1 MAERS
6 QSQKTNSKLPMFE
19 FEPDEYIFT
28 KLAYYFKR
36 RKRKKEESKA
46 NVVNLSDL
54 KPRLTIFARAITGE
68 AIEIYDAE
76 REGGYK
82 NNNFFL
88 PSKFFDFQTV
98 DENISFYLFRILYL
112 SIQKNLNLNWNDN
125 QEHELLESQQKANET
140 SSIVLETLFEQFP
153 ITKKYFEQFKKHYE
167 SKVKDELLTDYTFI
181 FGKWMR
187 NNPEEDSN
195 NKLKNFTD
203 KVKKGKEEKPKTI
216 LKSKAV
222 EEIISVQV
230 DEKQREDATTQHQF
244 EKVETA
250 DEFGGNW
257 RDMDGDDDLKDHENA
272 LDELNMKYTVRV
284 DDTAHSVYQADFV
297 ENTTVS
303 ESAEVDSSGY
313 HILYD
318 EWNYSKRKYKENF
331 CKVYPKTLLKT
342 NVPYYKKTLNQ
353 NKSTLNG
360 LRKML
365 TAVNNKYLQQR
376 RQTQGEEFDIDAI
389 TDLFVDVHS
398 GHTPSE
404 KIYLSKR
411 KKEKN
416 ISILLL
422 LDISLSSDG
431 YAGGNRVIDVEKQ
444 VSILFGEILNEFNID
459 FSIDCFY
466 SKTRNHSTYITIKDF
481 DGDWNKAKLKVG
493 AVEPNGYTRIGAA
506 LRHSGAM
513 LDKRDTKNKWVI
525 LISDGKPNDY
535 DKYEGKYGINDVKQA
550 LRELNERQINS
561 YALAIEAQAK
571 YYLPQMFGQN
581 HYQILTTPVEML
593 KSLVLLYEKIKHQS

>member
-1 MAERS
+1 M
-6 QSQKTNSKLPMFE
+6 

-36 RKRKKEESKA
+36 KKLKKQENIEHA
-46 NVVNLSDL
+46 VLLNDL
-54 KPRLTIFARAITGE
+54 KPRLTIFARAITGQT
-68 AIEIYDAE
+68 IEIYEAE

-88 PSKFFDFQTV
+88 PSKFEEFLSV
-98 DENISFYLFRILYL
+98 DENVSFYLFRILYL
-112 SIQKNLNLNWNDN
+112 SVQKNLDLNWNDN
-125 QEHELLESQQKANET
+125 QEHELEESQQKAQET
-140 SSIVLETLFEQFP
+140 SIKVLENLFEQFP
-153 ITKKYFEQFKKHYE
+153 ITKKYYDKFYQFYSEKANKSE
-167 SKVKDELLTDYTFI
+167 IDLSFI
-181 FGKWMR
+181 YGKWMK
-187 NNPEEDSN
+187 NNPDDASE
-195 NKLKNFTD
+195 NKLQNFTD
-203 KVKKGKEEKPKTI
+203 KVKKADDSTPKTI
-216 LKSKAV
+216 LKSNAV

-230 DEKQREDATTQHQF
+230 DVKQQEDAVLQHQF

-250 DEFGGNW
+250 DEFAGNF
-257 RDMDGDDDLKDHENA
+257 RDFDGEDELDDHSNA
-272 LDELNMKYTVRV
+272 LDEINMKYTVRV
-284 DDTAHSVYQADFV
+284 DDTAHSVYQADFI

-303 ESAEVDSSGY
+303 ESAEIDQTGY
-313 HILYD
+313 HIKYD
-318 EWNYSKRKYKENF
+318 EWDYSKRSYKPNF
-331 CKVYPKTLLKT
+331 CKVYPKTLLKKDV
-342 NVPYYKKTLNQ
+342 NYYNKTLNE
-353 NKSTLNG
+353 NRSTLVG

-365 TAVNNKYLQQR
+365 TTVNNKFQQQR

-389 TDLFVDVHS
+389 TDLFVDVNS

-411 KKEKN
+411 KKEKDL
-416 ISILLL
+416 SILLL
-422 LDISLSSDG
+422 LDVSLSSDS
-431 YAGGNRVIDVEKQ
+431 YAAGNRVIDVEKQ

-466 SKTRNHSTYITIKDF
+466 SKTRNHSSYITIKDF
-481 DGDWNKAKLKVG
+481 DEDWNQAKFKVG
-493 AVEPNGYTRIGAA
+493 SVEPSGYTRIGAA

-513 LDKRDTKNKWVI
+513 LDKRNTKNKWVI

-535 DKYEGKYGINDVKQA
+535 DKYEGKYGVNDVKQA

-581 HYQILTTPVEML
+581 HYQILTTPVELL
-593 KSLVLLYEKIKHQS
+593 KAMVQLYEKIKHQS

>member
-1 MAERS
+1 M
-6 QSQKTNSKLPMFE
+6 

-28 KLAYYFKR
+28 KLAYFFKNR
-36 RKRKKEESKA
+36 NKKKQEK
-46 NVVNLSDL
+46 NVHSVNLDAL
-54 KPRLTIFARAITGE
+54 RPRLTILARAITGE
-68 AIEIYDAE
+68 AIEIFEAE

-88 PSKFFDFQTV
+88 PTKFQEFNSI
-98 DENISFYLFRILYL
+98 DENIAFYLFRILYL
-112 SIQKNLNLNWNDN
+112 SVQKNRNLNWNDN
-125 QEHELLESQQKANET
+125 SEHELEESQLKAKET
-140 SSIVLETLFEQFP
+140 SSKILESLFDQFP
-153 ITKKYFEQFKKHYE
+153 ISEKYYYNFLQYYKE
-167 SKVKDELLTDYTFI
+167 KVKDESLADYSFI
-181 FGKWMR
+181 YGKWMR
-187 NNPEEDSN
+187 NNPEENDK

-203 KVKKGKEEKPKTI
+203 KVKNGNEEKPKTT

-230 DEKQREDATTQHQF
+230 DVKQQEDAVLQHQF

-250 DEFGGNW
+250 EEFGGNFK
-257 RDMDGDDDLKDHENA
+257 DFDGDDELDNHSNA
-272 LDELNMKYTVRV
+272 LDEVNMKYTVRV
-284 DDTAHSVYQADFV
+284 DDTAHSVYQADFI

-303 ESAEVDSSGY
+303 ESAEVDTKGY
-313 HILYD
+313 HIKYD
-318 EWNYSKRKYKENF
+318 EWNYTKRNYKEDF
-331 CKVYPKTLLKT
+331 CKVYPKTLIKT
-342 NVPYYKKTLNQ
+342 DVPYYKKTINQ
-353 NKSTLNG
+353 HKSTLVG

-365 TAVNNKYLQQR
+365 LSVNNKQQQQR

-411 KKEKN
+411 KKEKDL
-416 ISILLL
+416 SILLL

-431 YAGGNRVIDVEKQ
+431 YAAGNRVIDVEKQ
-444 VSILFGEILNEFNID
+444 VSILFGEILDEFNID

-481 DGDWNKAKLKVG
+481 EEDWNKAKFKVG
-493 AVEPNGYTRIGAA
+493 AVEPSGYTRIGAA

-581 HYQILTTPVEML
+581 HYQILTTPVELL
-593 KSLVLLYEKIKHQS
+593 KSLVQLYEKIKHQS